1 MSKDIILFVNA
12 IRPATFGALQL
23 YEEKTGRVFTPVVLV
38 DKKIQTSIKE
48 RNGQKHE
55 GKNLLVINAD
65 FDSPKSL
72 MEALRPYYERIF
84 AVTCQYENSMLELK
98 KLVPYFPY
106 LPMPSE
112 RSLDWSTEKKLM
124 RDMLEVYDPSL
135 VPGYMEVL
143 DSSEETIARIEN
155 QLTYPMVVKP
165 SGLEGSLLVSMV
177 NNRNELSETLKN
189 TFRDVQEAYNVWIKR
204 QTPRLLVEEFMDGD
218 MYSVDTY
225 VGADGTCYPTPPVS
239 VLTGR
244 RVGFDDFFGYMQS
257 VPCGLS
263 EAEIKEASITATKA
277 CHAIGLRSVT
287 AHVELM
293 KLPDGWKVIELGSR
307 IGGYR
312 HDLYMLGF
320 GINHI
325 MNDILNRAGEVP
337 EVFTKTINHVA
348 AFNIYAHEEGILES
362 IDGVEAVKKLD
373 SFVSLKQAFFVGDQV
388 LFAKHNGDR
397 VFEIILSNKHKK
409 QFDKDVEY
417 MQNTLILKVKHP
429 KIAKS
434 LKA

>member
-1 MSKDIILFVNA
+1 MNKDIILFVNA
-12 IRPATFGALQL
+12 IRPATFGALETYQK
-23 YEEKTGRVFTPVVLV
+23 KTGRTFTPIVLV
-38 DKKIQTSIKE
+38 DEKIQQSITA
-48 RNGQKHE
+48 RNGQEHK
-55 GKNLLVINAD
+55 GKNLIIIGAD

-72 MEALRPYYERIF
+72 MSVLRPYYNRIL
-84 AVTCQYENSMLELK
+84 AITCQYENSMLELK

-124 RDMLEVYDPSL
+124 RDMLEIYDPSL

-143 DSSEETIARIEN
+143 DSSDETIDRIEN
-155 QLTYPMVVKP
+155 QLTYPVVVKP

-177 NNRNELSETLKN
+177 KDRDELSETLQS
-189 TFRDVQEAYNVWIKR
+189 TFRDVQEAYDTWIKR

-225 VGADGTCYPTPPVS
+225 VGADGTCYPTPPVK

-263 EAEIKEASITATKA
+263 EDEIKEASITATKA

-293 KLPDGWKVIELGSR
+293 KLPTGWKVIELGSR

-312 HDLYMLGF
+312 HDLYTLGY

-325 MNDILNRAGEVP
+325 MNDILNRANEVP
-337 EVFTKTINHVA
+337 EISTVVLNHAA
-348 AFNIYAHEEGILES
+348 AFNIYAHEEGMLES
-362 IDGVEAVKKLD
+362 IEGVEGIKQLA
-373 SFVSLKQAFFVGDQV
+373 SFVSIKQSFHEGQQV

-397 VFEIILSNKHKK
+397 VFEVILSHDNKE
-409 QFDKDVEY
+409 QFDKDVQF
-417 MQNTLILKVKHP
+417 MQDTLILKVKRP
-429 KIAKS
+429 KLVKS
-434 LKA
+434 LKI